1 MYGGDTNKAANAGK
15 TLARFAVYFRS
26 HWVLLLA
33 VVALAV
39 GSTWAQVSTPE
50 LTGQVVDCF
59 LTPAASALSGGSFPA
74 QRGAGGGQLLAGGG

>member
-1 MYGGDTNKAANAGK
+1 MGMMGGDVRRMYGGDTNKAANAGK

-39 GSTWAQVSTPE
+39 GSTWAQVSTR
-50 LTGQVVDCF
+50 
-59 LTPAASALSGGSFPA
+59 ASACARSSGRLSIAVSA
-74 QRGAGGGQLLAGGG
+74 